1 MGKRRKMSNYEV
13 KMGLKS
19 ADFLDRHP
27 LITRRLLRP
36 IANAPWL
43 RRHLW
48 VGIRGFMGASAFD
61 CHVIDAAN
69 GTVDFGG
76 VKETFYPSCIT
87 TIMRQTLANKLGREG
102 AEETIRRI
110 ARESV
115 YMEVKFGVEGRWF
128 PKRSLSFA
136 GDPDALRA
144 MREEPELLRLVAK
157 GLSLTNR
164 FIHDEGG
171 YGRIEVDL
179 AAEPIRVTIDNSL
192 SARLAGHSDEPV
204 CAASC
209 GMIEGAM
216 SYLLGREFHAEEVE
230 CAAMGATRCVFEVR
244 EVEASGRRSRTGEKW
259 AAGI

>member
-1 MGKRRKMSNYEV
+1 MGKRRKISPYEV
-13 KMGLKS
+13 KVGLKL

-36 IANAPWL
+36 LANASWL
-43 RRHLW
+43 RRYLW

-87 TIMRQTLANKLGREG
+87 AIMRETLTRKLGEKG
-102 AEETIRRI
+102 TQEAIRRI

-115 YMEVKFGVEGRWF
+115 YMEVRFGVEGRWF
-128 PKRSLSFA
+128 PKRFLSLV

-144 MREEPELLRLVAK
+144 IREDPALLRLVTK
-157 GLSLTNR
+157 GLDLTNR

-179 AAEPIRVTIDNSL
+179 AEEPIRATIDNSL
-192 SARLAGHSDEPV
+192 SARLAGHSDKPV

-209 GMIEGAM
+209 GMIEGALG
-216 SYLLGREFHAEEVE
+216 YLLGREFHAREVE
-230 CAAMGATRCVFEVR
+230 CAAMGAPRCVFEVW
-244 EVEASGRRSRTGEKW
+244 EVGDRVRRTRSGGKR